1 MQPSFPVGFARC
13 SFLVSCLIEDQEA
26 GPCIFW
32 ERRVEF
38 GGLLKAGVNEVWCK
52 SILHQQDNG

>member
-1 MQPSFPVGFARC
+1 MAC
-13 SFLVSCLIEDQEA
+13 SLHFLLVLLDADQEA